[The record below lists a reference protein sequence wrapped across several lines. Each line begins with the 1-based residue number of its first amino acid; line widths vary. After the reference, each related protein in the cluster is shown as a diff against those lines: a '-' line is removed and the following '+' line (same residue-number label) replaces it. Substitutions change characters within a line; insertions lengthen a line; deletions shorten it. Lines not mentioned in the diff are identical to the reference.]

1 MNFCSRDF
9 QNPWHLKGQIM
20 RLTVNRSFYVVA
32 RLCLLPIQISS
43 FSVYCIYC
51 LLFTIFYCYFCH
63 LSAACQAKMRF
74 LSESGVFINQ
84 CLIYMFLQLTKMAVQ
99 QGLLQQGGMP
109 FLSQT
114 PLLPGTTAPGTYF
127 TILLIYNL
135 IFVYCQVSDVNV
147 ETFVYNT
154 KHH

>member
-1 MNFCSRDF
+1 
-9 QNPWHLKGQIM
+9 
-20 RLTVNRSFYVVA
+20 
-32 RLCLLPIQISS
+32 
-43 FSVYCIYC
+43 
-51 LLFTIFYCYFCH
+51 
-63 LSAACQAKMRF
+63 
-74 LSESGVFINQ
+74 
-84 CLIYMFLQLTKMAVQ
+84 MFLQLTKMAVQ

-135 IFVYCQVSDVNV
+135 ICVYCQVSGVNV
-147 ETFVYNT
+147 ETFVDNT